1 MSKDRLSFNV
11 RCRCPGLISNCR
23 RTGAYSKPRAISTNA
38 GPEGEPDLATPVDVG
53 VRHAP
58 NLAVSAEILEPSD
71 VDISLVP
78 VGRQVRTLGRSEMH
92 SRADGIS
99 RVLIFHANVNP
110 LRAAMADHFDANAV
124 ALRLRFVE
132 EITPTET
139 LS

>member
-11 RCRCPGLISNCR
+11 RCRCPGLISQLPAHWSVLETARDLDECR
-23 RTGAYSKPRAISTNA
+23 A
-38 GPEGEPDLATPVDVG
+38 EGELDLATPVDVG

-71 VDISLVP
+71 VDVSLVP
-78 VGRQVRTLGRSEMH
+78 VRRQVRTLGRSEMH
-92 SRADGIS
+92 SRADGIP